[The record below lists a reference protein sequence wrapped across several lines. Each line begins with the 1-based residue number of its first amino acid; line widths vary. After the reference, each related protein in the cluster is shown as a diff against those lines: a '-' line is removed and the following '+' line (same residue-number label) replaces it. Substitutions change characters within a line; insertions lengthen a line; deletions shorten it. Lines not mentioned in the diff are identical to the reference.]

1 MGLAASQARLL
12 SITARLSDN
21 ELHSQQISN
30 SKVRLADK
38 TQDASQEYIQALNA
52 TKLMYTTYDAQ
63 GNSSYTQLTP
73 TFLYT
78 YTPLKNQYALQD
90 ASGAY
95 YVSAVDAYNYENTD
109 TLIEFLECYD
119 LLTDE
124 KYQDAL
130 EKYEQDMEKFQQAQT
145 KYEEDYKEYEAKLK
159 DYNTKLDAYNK
170 ELAEYEKAYQEYLD
184 QLNQPNL
191 YDKFAGLVGTSDNPN
206 GQAGG
211 CYQAALKWN
220 STGCYAHLLAHMLD
234 YKGGSNFNYNY
245 DYKTSYINPD
255 TGINDTVQIDNQSGA
270 TYATMHRYVKDDPN
284 WLEIVDAINDS
295 SRLCDGDDVYNGTSD
310 GTKDNIIQQ
319 AIDEGRVPTKAEI
332 LQSDYLYDPDTNTV
346 TGVKT
351 LKQKAIDLL
360 YMLDNIN
367 EYRDVV
373 DWKATL
379 INFTDGDM
387 RNLGS
392 APTPPDPF
400 TAEMPDM
407 PTKPEEPIHP
417 DYSVEL
423 NDQDK
428 AQWYVNLWYMMN
440 GSDTA
445 NLVKDDTSTDL
456 DGVFIVASAEKSQKG
471 NYKILDDNLMNS
483 PEWIQFALEHGVV
496 TLVQAQYYNPSED
509 SGKAPELSSAAIT
522 WSATT
527 LSACADISSTEDE
540 IAVARAEAEYN
551 QKLRDI
557 ETKDKKYDNDLK
569 KLDTEHNALQTE
581 YDSVKSV
588 IEKNTERSFKAF
600 S

>member
-1 MGLAASQARLL
+1 MQMML
-12 SITARLSDN
+12 SPEEVKKR
-21 ELHSQQISN
+21 QQLDLKIS
-30 SKVRLADK
+30 
-38 TQDASQEYIQALNA
+38 YP
-52 TKLMYTTYDAQ
+52 YD
-63 GNSSYTQLTP
+63 P
-73 TFLYT
+73 
-78 YTPLKNQYALQD
+78 
-90 ASGAY
+90 
-95 YVSAVDAYNYENTD
+95 
-109 TLIEFLECYD
+109 
-119 LLTDE
+119 
-124 KYQDAL
+124 
-130 EKYEQDMEKFQQAQT
+130 
-145 KYEEDYKEYEAKLK
+145 
-159 DYNTKLDAYNK
+159 
-170 ELAEYEKAYQEYLD
+170 
-184 QLNQPNL
+184 
-191 YDKFAGLVGTSDNPN
+191 
-206 GQAGG
+206 
-211 CYQAALKWN
+211 
-220 STGCYAHLLAHMLD
+220 
-234 YKGGSNFNYNY
+234 NY

-255 TGINDTVQIDNQSGA
+255 TGINDTVQIDKQSGS
-270 TYATMHRYVKDDPN
+270 TSATMHRYVQNDPN
-284 WLEIVDAINDS
+284 WLEIVDAINDP

-346 TGVKT
+346 TGLKT

-400 TAEMPDM
+400 TAVMPDM
-407 PTKPEEPIHP
+407 PTKPEEPLHP

-471 NYKILDDNLMNS
+471 NYKILDDNLMTS

-588 IEKNTERSFKAF
+588 IEKKILGY
-600 S
+600 

>member
-1 MGLAASQARLL
+1 MSCIHSRSQIL
-12 SITARLSDN
+12 
-21 ELHSQQISN
+21 E
-30 SKVRLADK
+30 
-38 TQDASQEYIQALNA
+38 ASQEYIQALNA

-63 GNSSYTQLTP
+63 GNATQTELTP
-73 TFLYT
+73 SFLYT

-95 YVSAVDAYNYENTD
+95 YVSSIDAQNYENSN
-109 TLIEFLECYD
+109 TLLEFLNCYD

-124 KYQDAL
+124 KYQESLD
-130 EKYEQDMEKFQQAQT
+130 KYNKDMEKFQAAKD
-145 KYEEDYKEYEAKLK
+145 KYDEEMKVYNEKLA
-159 DYNTKLDAYNK
+159 DYNEKLDAYNK
-170 ELAEYEKAYQEYLD
+170 EREEFEKAWEEYQESLSK
-184 QLNQPNL
+184 PNL

-211 CYQAALKWN
+211 CYKAALKNN
-220 STGCYAHLLAHMLD
+220 STGCYKHLLAHLLD

-245 DYKTSYINPD
+245 DYKTSYTDPNSGTTETI
-255 TGINDTVQIDNQSGA
+255 QIDTRSGS
-270 TYATMHRYVKDDPN
+270 TGATMHRYVKDDPN
-284 WLEIVDAINDS
+284 WLEIVNAINDT
-295 SRLCDGDDVYNGTSD
+295 SRVCDGDDNYNGTSD
-310 GTKDNIIQQ
+310 STKDNIIQQ
-319 AIDEGRVPTKAEI
+319 AIDEGRVPTKTEI

-360 YMLDNIN
+360 YMLNNLSEFD
-367 EYRDVV
+367 V

-387 RNLGS
+387 KNLGS
-392 APTPPDPF
+392 PPTPPDPF
-400 TAEMPDM
+400 TGVKPDK
-407 PTKPEEPIHP
+407 PTEPEEPQKP

-423 NDQDK
+423 NDQEK

-445 NLVKDDTSTDL
+445 NIVKEDTSTDL
-456 DGVFIVASAEKSQKG
+456 DGIFIVESAEKSSKG
-471 NYKILDDNLMNS
+471 NYKVLEDNLMTS
-483 PEWIQFALEHGVV
+483 PEWIEFALEHGIV
-496 TLVQAQYYNPSED
+496 TLVKAEYTNPSED
-509 SGKAPELSSAAIT
+509 SGKAPELTSDAIT

-527 LSACADISSTEDE
+527 VGSCIDISSTEDE
-540 IAVARAEAEYN
+540 VAVAKAEAEYN
-551 QKLRDI
+551 QKLREI
-557 ETKDKKYDNDLK
+557 ESKDKKYDNDLK

-581 YDSVKSV
+581 YESVKSV